1 VACGIY
7 GFAVTGLDS
16 PSEVLRPAGDDWP
29 QLHVVRAKADTG
41 PGHPPDLGIAE
52 LFFDDEHAV
61 IWLSDRE
68 SIRLERQPTLE
79 VTFRTDHELSDDL
92 VVHPFIG
99 LPAAVATRWRARQIL
114 HGGGVVVHGKAW
126 AVLGTKEAG
135 KSSTLGWLA
144 RDGYG
149 IVSDDLLMLEGTTVF
164 AGPRSVDLRDET
176 AAVLGGEYI
185 QIFAGRIRHRL
196 RPPPVP
202 SQVPLAGLVYLDWGS
217 QARVREVPPI
227 ERLQLLIANS
237 VFGPTVEDSTAYLTL
252 ATLPTL
258 LFERPRGFDGFG
270 AALDQLLRALA

>member
-1 VACGIY
+1 VAWGIY

-16 PSEVLRPAGDDWP
+16 PAAVLAPADDDWP
-29 QLHVVRAKADTG
+29 QLRVIRAKADT
-41 PGHPPDLGIAE
+41 DLRRPADLAIAE
-52 LFFDDEHAV
+52 LFFDDDHAV
-61 IWLSDRE
+61 IWVSDTE
-68 SIRLERQPTLE
+68 SIRLERRPNLE

-99 LPAAVATRWRARQIL
+99 LPAAVATRWRQRQIL
-114 HGGGVVVHGKAW
+114 HGGGVVVDGRAW

-149 IVSDDLLMLEGTTVF
+149 IVSDDLLMLDGTTVF

-185 QIFAGRIRHRL
+185 QVFAGRIRHRL
-196 RPPPVP
+196 RPPPVA
-202 SQVPLAGLVYLDWGS
+202 SQLPLAGVVYLDWGEQS
-217 QARVREVPPI
+217 RVTEVPPI
-227 ERLQLLIANS
+227 ERLQGLIANS

-270 AALDQLLRALA
+270 AAIDQLLRALA